1 MCWFTK
7 EIETKTAVAELTPV
21 EQYEENRNQLRVLDK
36 TLAAAGQAIM
46 EHGKDP
52 RVLFIYGNGQLTMR
66 TRLNAMTLDPTLQ
79 KLEANHAEILRKRTA
94 ALAEHARLKQLCG
107 QAVY

>member
-1 MCWFTK
+1 MAWFTK
-7 EIETKTAVAELTPV
+7 SEIGETVIERTPQ
-21 EQYEENRNQLRVLDK
+21 EQYEENRNELRMLDQQ
-36 TLAAAGQAIM
+36 LAAAERAII

-66 TRLNAMTLDPTLQ
+66 TRINAMNLDPTLQ
-79 KLEANHAEILRKRTA
+79 RLEAKHAEILRKRA
-94 ALAEHARLKQLCG
+94 ATLAEHARLKQLCG